1 MGYYIKAPYRLAPTD
16 DEYEQMAS
24 SFVDMFDTPTQS
36 NFKQAIDQSIVE
48 HQDINT
54 IIDMDKLK
62 SLLGFDNNISELGDM
77 IDDMLDQS
85 EDDLL

>member
-1 MGYYIKAPYRLAPTD
+1 MGYYIKTPYQLTPVD
-16 DEYEQMAS
+16 DVYEQMAS
-24 SFVDMFDTPTQS
+24 SFVDMFDAPTKS
-36 NFKQAIDQSIVE
+36 NFKLAIDQSIVE

-54 IIDMDKLK
+54 IIDLDKLK

>member
-1 MGYYIKAPYRLAPTD
+1 MGYYIKETYRLTD
-16 DEYEQMAS
+16 PYEELAT
-24 SFVDMFDTPTQS
+24 SFVDMFDQPSKSTLKQS
-36 NFKQAIDQSIVE
+36 IDQSIVE

-62 SLLGFDNNISELGDM
+62 SLLGFDNNINKLGDM

-85 EDDLL
+85 EDHLL

>member
-1 MGYYIKAPYRLAPTD
+1 MGYYIKERYRLSDP
-16 DEYEQMAS
+16 YEELAT
-24 SFVDMFDTPTQS
+24 SFVDMFDQPSKSTL
-36 NFKQAIDQSIVE
+36 KGAIDQSIVE

-54 IIDMDKLK
+54 IIDLDKLK
-62 SLLGFDNNISELGDM
+62 SLLGFDNNISELGNM

>member
-1 MGYYIKAPYRLAPTD
+1 MGYYIKTPYQLTPVD
-16 DEYEQMAS
+16 DVYEQMAE
-24 SFVDMFDTPTQS
+24 SFVDMFDTPTKS

-54 IIDMDKLK
+54 IIDLDKLK